1 MKTVLFVSHSSELNG
16 AERMLLDVLRGLE
29 RGRFRPLLALPRK
42 GPLQRET
49 EEAGILTRVLPMKWS
64 LTERSKAWKQPL
76 TRAWNFPG
84 VIRMARLIRNEA
96 VDLVVTNTSAIWT
109 GAFAARRAGVPHVW
123 FVHEILDGEGPL
135 LSHILGRK
143 ALVRRMDKLAVRI
156 VANSGASARAFGGTG
171 KAVVIG
177 NGIDTGRRSIPD
189 LAALR
194 VSLGLDEGV
203 PVLGIIGKI
212 YPGKGQKETVLALDL
227 LKRRRPDIRLLI
239 VGEVKDGR
247 FAGEVRETVRCLGLE
262 KNVIFLGFRE
272 DLSGILALLDVL
284 IVASTVD
291 SLGRVGLE
299 AMASGTP
306 VVAVAAGG
314 LPEVVIDGRTGV
326 LVGSADPARIAEGAA
341 RVLDDPVLARA
352 IAEGG
357 RRFVEQNFSL
367 KGQLRKIER
376 VLEDCLES

>member
-16 AERMLLDVLRGLE
+16 AERMLLDVIRGLD
-29 RGRFRPLLALPRK
+29 RGKFRSLLTLPRT
-42 GPLQRET
+42 GLLQRMAEET
-49 EEAGILTRVLPMKWS
+49 GIATRVLPMKWS
-64 LTERSKAWKQPL
+64 LTERSKTWKQPL

-96 VDLVVTNTSAIWT
+96 VDLVVSNTSAIWT

-123 FVHEILDGEGPL
+123 FVHEILDGKNPL

-156 VANSGASARAFGGTG
+156 IANSRASARSFEGTG

-177 NGIDTGRRSIPD
+177 NGIDTRRRPAPD

-194 VSLGLDEGV
+194 VSLGLGEGV
-203 PVLGIIGKI
+203 EALGVIGKI
-212 YPGKGQKETVLALDL
+212 YPGKGQKEAVLALDL
-227 LKRRRPDIRLLI
+227 LKRCRPDVRLLV
-239 VGEVKDGR
+239 VGEVKDRGY
-247 FAGEVRETVRCLGLE
+247 AAEVGETVRRLGLE
-262 KNVIFLGFRE
+262 KNVIFSGFRE
-272 DLSGILALLDVL
+272 DLSGILALLKVL
-284 IVASTVD
+284 ILASTVD

-299 AMASGTP
+299 AMAAGTP

-326 LVGSADPARIAEGAA
+326 LVESADPARIAEGAA
-341 RVLDDPVLARA
+341 RVLDDPELARA
-352 IAEGG
+352 VTEGG
-357 RRFVEQNFSL
+357 RKFVEENFSL
-367 KGQLRKIER
+367 EVQIRKIER